1 MNEMRS
7 IQKICTWSGI
17 AILVAMFLSGA
28 DALAQAGGATSLIG
42 DIGLKAVGIGLGLGL
57 VIIGGGRGIGNI
69 GSSAVESVAR
79 QPEAANDIRGLG
91 VLLAAFIEGGMLFGV
106 VVLLLGIFLI

>member
-1 MNEMRS
+1 MNNL
-7 IQKICTWSGI
+7 QKIATWSGI
-17 AILVAMFLSGA
+17 AILIAIALSGTNAFAA
-28 DALAQAGGATSLIG
+28 DGAALIG

-57 VIIGGGRGIGNI
+57 VIIGGGKGIGNI

-91 VLLAAFIEGGMLFGV
+91 VLLAAFVEGGMLFGV
-106 VVLLLGIFLI
+106 VVLLLGVFLIK